1 MDNLSEITK
10 LIEAGL
16 KEDSEKVFNYTQL
29 LIQKIEEKGDIQT
42 AKKLK
47 NVLKKTKSTDL
58 KPNEYG
64 YTINFPVD
72 VDSRI
77 PLGEI
82 MYFEDTSVFLKLSSN
97 QMSIIEEYIYLINNL
112 ELFVSRGV
120 KTHRSMLLY
129 GKPGTGKT
137 QAARYISSKVK
148 LPLVVVRLDGL
159 ISSYL
164 GNTSK
169 NIRAIFEFV
178 ERTPCILFLD
188 EIDAIAKMRDDS
200 NELGELKRV
209 VNTLLQNIDS
219 IESKVPVIA
228 ATNHEH
234 LLDPAVWRRFDY
246 KVKVELPN
254 QEVRKQLTTEF
265 LKDVIT
271 QGDGETIDIISYLT
285 EGMSGSDI
293 ESFST
298 KVKTYMILDKK
309 HTLHSVDLFEYFIR
323 FLHGYER
330 NVDSREYSEEGLKLK
345 VAKFLR
351 EQNSKEFT
359 IRKLSGITGMSTGK
373 ISQELRKEVV
383 TLDR

>member
-1 MDNLSEITK
+1 

-16 KEDSEKVFNYTQL
+16 KEDSEKVFNYTSL
-29 LIQKIEEKGDIQT
+29 LIQKIEGKGDIQ
-42 AKKLK
+42 AANQLK
-47 NVLKKTKSTDL
+47 NILKRKRSISL

-64 YTINFPVD
+64 QTINFPVD
-72 VDSRI
+72 LDSRI

-82 MYFEDTSVFLKLSSN
+82 MYFEDSSVFLKLPRN
-97 QMSIIEEYIYLINNL
+97 EMSIIEEYIFLINNL
-112 ELFVSRGV
+112 ELFIARGV
-120 KTHRSMLLY
+120 KTHRSMLLF

-137 QAARYISSKVK
+137 QTARYISSRVK

-219 IESKVPVIA
+219 VESKVPIIA

-246 KVKVELPN
+246 KVKVELPS
-254 QEVRKQLTTEF
+254 QELRKQLIMEF
-265 LKDVIT
+265 LKDIVPNV
-271 QGDGETIDIISYLT
+271 EIIEILSYLT
-285 EGMSGSDI
+285 EGMTGSDI

-298 KVKTYMILDKK
+298 KIKTYLILDQKQ
-309 HTLHSVDLFEYFIR
+309 TLCTIDIFDYFIR
-323 FLHGYER
+323 FLHGSEQ
-330 NVDSREYSEEGLKLK
+330 NVNNEGNSVEELKLK

-351 EQNSKEFT
+351 EQNRKEFT
-359 IRKLSGITGMSTGK
+359 IRKLSRITGLSTGK

-383 TLDR
+383 TVG

>member
-1 MDNLSEITK
+1 M
-10 LIEAGL
+10 IEAGL
-16 KEDSEKVFNYTQL
+16 KEDSEKVFNYTSL
-29 LIQKIEEKGDIQT
+29 LIQKIEGKGDIQ
-42 AKKLK
+42 AANQLK
-47 NVLKKTKSTDL
+47 NILKRKRSISL

-64 YTINFPVD
+64 QTINFPVD
-72 VDSRI
+72 LDSRI

-82 MYFEDTSVFLKLSSN
+82 MYFEDSSVFLKLPRN
-97 QMSIIEEYIYLINNL
+97 EMSIIEEYIFLINNL
-112 ELFVSRGV
+112 ELFIARGV
-120 KTHRSMLLY
+120 KTHRSMLLF

-137 QAARYISSKVK
+137 QTARYISSRVK

-219 IESKVPVIA
+219 VESKVPIIA

-246 KVKVELPN
+246 KVKVELPS
-254 QEVRKQLTTEF
+254 QELRKQLIMEF
-265 LKDVIT
+265 LKDIVPNV
-271 QGDGETIDIISYLT
+271 EIIEILSYLT
-285 EGMSGSDI
+285 EGMTGSDI

-298 KVKTYMILDKK
+298 KIKTYLILDQKQ
-309 HTLHSVDLFEYFIR
+309 TLYTIDIFDYFIR
-323 FLHGYER
+323 FLHGSEQ
-330 NVDSREYSEEGLKLK
+330 NVNNEGNSVEELKLK

-351 EQNSKEFT
+351 EQNRKEFT
-359 IRKLSGITGMSTGK
+359 IRKLSRITGLSTGK

-383 TLDR
+383 TVG